1 MKSIRVTSRLR
12 SFGTGLV
19 VVAAFA
25 AWAAASTAGDAISTD
40 ADASKP
46 FLVKIHADWCGTCTR
61 LNPTFEALEKNVGG
75 EARIVVFDVTDK
87 KAVAASRA
95 EADRLGLRTFFDQY
109 KSKTGT
115 VGVLRGDT
123 RETVEIMKG
132 VTDVARY
139 EAALDRARTAT

>member
-12 SFGTGLV
+12 SLGTGLV
-19 VVAAFA
+19 VTAALA
-25 AWAAASTAGDAISTD
+25 AWAAVSTAGDGISTAD
-40 ADASKP
+40 DASKP

-61 LNPTFEALEKNVGG
+61 MNPTFEVLEKKVGE
-75 EARIVVFDVTDK
+75 EARIVVLDVTDK
-87 KAVAASRA
+87 ETVAASTA

-109 KSKTGT
+109 QSKTGT

-132 VTDVARY
+132 VTDEARY
-139 EAALDRARTAT
+139 EAALNRARAAS